1 MESEGE
7 AVMVAVLESLV
18 EEDPF
23 HSSTIIFDDDND
35 NDNDGDDDDVTRS
48 MDNWFELSDSQM

>member
-1 MESEGE
+1 MKERNLRMESEGE

-23 HSSTIIFDDDND
+23 HSSTTILEDDDAS
-35 NDNDGDDDDVTRS
+35 S
-48 MDNWFELSDSQM
+48 MEDWFQA